1 MSMDA
6 VMHFEIPVDD
16 LDRAKRFYGSIF
28 GWDLKDTPGMDYTSV
43 ETTPVDEQQRP
54 KDPGAINGGMFKR
67 TAEMPVSVPVITII
81 VNSIDDALKQVE
93 SFGGTVVKPSEE
105 IPGMGSYA
113 YAKDTEGNIF
123 GLWQNVAS

>member
-6 VMHFEIPVDD
+6 VVHFEIPVDD
-16 LDRAKRFYGSIF
+16 LDRAKQFYGSIF
-28 GWDLKDTPGMDYTSV
+28 GWDLKDTPGMEYTTV

-67 TAEMPVSVPVITII
+67 TAEIPVPVPVITIS

-93 SFGGTVVKPSEE
+93 SSGGTVVKPSEE

-113 YAKDTEGNIF
+113 YAKDTEGNLF
-123 GLWQNVAS
+123 GLWQSNA

>member
-6 VMHFEIPVDD
+6 VVHFEIPVDD
-16 LDRAKRFYGSIF
+16 LGRAKQFYGSIF
-28 GWDLKDTPGMDYTSV
+28 GWDLRDTPGMDYTSV

-67 TAEMPVSVPVITII
+67 TSEVPFPVFTIN
-81 VNSIDDALKQVE
+81 VNAIDDSLKQVE
-93 SFGGTVVKPSEE
+93 SAGGTVVKPTEE
-105 IPGMGSYA
+105 IPGMGSFA

-123 GLWQNVAS
+123 GLWQNA